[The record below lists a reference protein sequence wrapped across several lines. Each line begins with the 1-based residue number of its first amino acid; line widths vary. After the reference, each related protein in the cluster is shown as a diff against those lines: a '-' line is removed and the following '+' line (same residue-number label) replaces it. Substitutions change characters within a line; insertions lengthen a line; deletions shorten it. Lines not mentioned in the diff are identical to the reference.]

1 MLSRRLNSCFYKYKL
16 RSKFNNEM
24 AASSLMNRIVNSLAD
39 LQHKSVDLTVTP
51 MLGPNVES
59 IELYMYGNILK
70 I

>member
-1 MLSRRLNSCFYKYKL
+1 
-16 RSKFNNEM
+16 M